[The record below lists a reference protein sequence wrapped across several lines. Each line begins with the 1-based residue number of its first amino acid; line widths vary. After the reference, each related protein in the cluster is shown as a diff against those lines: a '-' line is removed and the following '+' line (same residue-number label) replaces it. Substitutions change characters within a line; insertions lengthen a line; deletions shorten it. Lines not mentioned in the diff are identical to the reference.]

1 MDSKRLNWLWMLLR
15 PDFIVRGTEQY
26 TCRIHH
32 NTQSPTSESSSL
44 LLFNTFQPLV
54 SRTQLNMS
62 KEARKLLLS
71 PNAGGSSEWSEAVSF
86 ELLRVLLGVD
96 LLHTEM
102 ELEYTPGSKITDYSI
117 RLFGQTIIGVS
128 VTRALKFSLKGE
140 KFTEEDGVRLL
151 RKKLNGVNESTRGVL
166 DHHKWSKQFLHIFA
180 QTAEIAQILKKVYL
194 SADLIDAELR
204 SNTIVIVTT
213 TIGKVD
219 WIYYNFDD
227 YLEFAKKKHQK

>member
-1 MDSKRLNWLWMLLR
+1 
-15 PDFIVRGTEQY
+15 
-26 TCRIHH
+26 
-32 NTQSPTSESSSL
+32 
-44 LLFNTFQPLV
+44 
-54 SRTQLNMS
+54 MS

-140 KFTEEDGVRLL
+140 NLP
-151 RKKLNGVNESTRGVL
+151 RKMAS
-166 DHHKWSKQFLHIFA
+166 DC
-180 QTAEIAQILKKVYL
+180 
-194 SADLIDAELR
+194 
-204 SNTIVIVTT
+204 
-213 TIGKVD
+213 
-219 WIYYNFDD
+219 
-227 YLEFAKKKHQK
+227 